1 MSPAGERTTA
11 DEALVRAAIA
21 AAAEAGPGEVPIGA
35 VVFDS
40 DGVELARAANARE
53 TLGDPTAHAEV
64 LALRA
69 AAARLGD
76 GWRLEGATIAV
87 TVEPCTMCAGALVMS
102 RVARVV
108 FGAWEPKTGAVGS
121 LWDVVRDRRL
131 THRPQVRGGVLAD
144 ECAALLEEFFA
155 RQREPE

>member
-1 MSPAGERTTA
+1 VSPAGERTTA

-53 TLGDPTAHAEV
+53 ALGDPTAHAEV

-69 AAARLGD
+69 AAPAR
-76 GWRLEGATIAV
+76 
-87 TVEPCTMCAGALVMS
+87 
-102 RVARVV
+102 
-108 FGAWEPKTGAVGS
+108 
-121 LWDVVRDRRL
+121 
-131 THRPQVRGGVLAD
+131 
-144 ECAALLEEFFA
+144 
-155 RQREPE
+155 